1 MLAVVEVPVHPVARV
16 QVYEYG
22 PVPPVVVVEQL
33 NALPEVAIPQA
44 GAVVTTG

>member
-1 MLAVVEVPVHPVARV
+1 MLLVVDVPVHAAGRV

-22 PVPPVVVVEQL
+22 PVPPVVVVEQV
-33 NALPEVAIPQA
+33 NATLIVAAPQL